1 MSQSSVLPATL
12 TGQKEAK
19 QNKIWFQT
27 STNIYSLEGN
37 SMQSDVAVQQHT
49 NVHGTVGIG
58 NPARE
63 VKEDFSEEV
72 IELTFNIA

>member
-1 MSQSSVLPATL
+1 
-12 TGQKEAK
+12 
-19 QNKIWFQT
+19 
-27 STNIYSLEGN
+27 
-37 SMQSDVAVQQHT
+37 MQSDVAVQQHT

-72 IELTFNIA
+72 NELRSTLLNI